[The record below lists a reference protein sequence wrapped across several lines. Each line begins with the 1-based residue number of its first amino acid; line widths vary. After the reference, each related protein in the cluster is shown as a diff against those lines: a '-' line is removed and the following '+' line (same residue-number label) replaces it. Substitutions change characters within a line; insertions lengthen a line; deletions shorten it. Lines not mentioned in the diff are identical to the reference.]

1 MMELLQKKK
10 GGAEAPPSFYYL
22 PEGNIIN

>member
-1 MMELLQKKK
+1 MELLQKKK